1 MTTPGPIMEMI
12 ASVNSTDDDP
22 IDDPVL
28 ARRWALDGRVQGVG
42 FRPFVQRLATRCNLT
57 GQVWNCGGQVMI
69 EAQGSQTR
77 LTRFEHA
84 LIREAPE
91 TARPRIVCV
100 GSIAALPGAA
110 FEIRPSQTLADT
122 PPHLS
127 PSIPPDTPI
136 CALCLAEMNDP
147 NNRRHRYPFTHCDQ
161 CGPRYTL
168 IDRLPYDRVR
178 TSLKD
183 FPLCPDCD
191 REYHDP
197 NNRRFHAQ
205 SIACP
210 HCGPHLTYTDKG
222 DRTITDNQH
231 ALDAATRALTSGAIV
246 AVQGVGGY
254 YLMADATNSA
264 AASLLRL
271 RKHRPDKPL
280 AVMFPWR
287 GPDGLDAVRHTAG
300 FDTAEAQTLLGEER
314 PVVVLPLHAEHS
326 LSPAV
331 APGLNEVGAL
341 LPCAPLHYLLL
352 EALGRPLIATSAN
365 ISGNPTMI
373 DPAVAEQQLA
383 TIADAFLH
391 HNRAIHHR
399 VDDSV
404 YRRIGHRLR
413 PLRLGR
419 GITPLEIDLPW
430 PVSHP
435 VLAVGAQQKNTVC
448 LAWGTRLV
456 LSPHIGDLENFRT
469 QLAFEQQIRTL
480 CELYGVQPE
489 EMIHDTHA
497 DYQATRWARASGRDC
512 HSIPHHFAHASALC
526 GEHGRFSEDTLV
538 FTWDGTGLGT
548 DGTLWGGEALI
559 GRPGQW
565 RRHATFEPFPLL
577 GGEAA
582 IRAPWRLAA
591 TLSWEC
597 GSDWKPAHI
606 AATELTLLRAVWQRR
621 LNCPSSSSVGRL
633 FDAAAALLNLV
644 DTVSHEAQAP
654 TRLEAFARGAGN
666 PVELFHHSDFDGVLR
681 CRWPPLIRH
690 LLDHRLSAIQRA
702 ADFHATLVQIL
713 LTQAQ
718 AARSSASIRSI
729 GLTGGVFQNRR
740 LTEAAVAALAA
751 NGFDVLLHERIPC
764 NDAGIS
770 FGQVMDRLPALRYRE
785 ET

>member
-12 ASVNSTDDDP
+12 APADP
-22 IDDPVL
+22 IDDSTVR

-57 GQVWNCGGQVMI
+57 GQVWNSGGQVMI
-69 EAQGSQTR
+69 EAQGSRTS
-77 LTRFEHA
+77 LARFEHA
-84 LIREAPE
+84 LIQEAPG
-91 TARPRIVCV
+91 TARPRIARV
-100 GSIAALPGAA
+100 GSIAALPGTT
-110 FEIRPSQTLADT
+110 FEIRLSQTLSDT
-122 PPHLS
+122 SPHLS
-127 PSIPPDTPI
+127 PYLPRDTPI

-147 NNRRHRYPFTHCDQ
+147 NNRRYRYPFTHCDQ

-168 IDRLPYDRVR
+168 MERLPYDRAR

-210 HCGPHLTYTDKG
+210 QCGPHLTYTGKG
-222 DRTITDNQH
+222 DMTITDNQH
-231 ALDAATRALTSGAIV
+231 ALDAAARALTSGAIV
-246 AVQGVGGY
+246 AVRGVGGY
-254 YLMADATNSA
+254 YLMADATHTA
-264 AASLLRL
+264 AVSLLRL

-300 FDTAEAQTLLGEER
+300 FDTAEAQMLLGEER
-314 PVVVLPLHAEHS
+314 PVVVLPLRAEHS

-331 APGLNEVGAL
+331 APGLDEVGAL

-365 ISGNPTMI
+365 ISGDPTI
-373 DPAVAEQQLA
+373 TDPEVAEQQLA

-391 HNRAIHHR
+391 HNRAIRHR
-399 VDDSV
+399 IDDSV
-404 YRRIGHRLR
+404 YRRIGHRVR

-430 PVSHP
+430 SVSHP

-480 CELYGVQPE
+480 SELYGVQPE
-489 EMIHDTHA
+489 GVIHDTHA
-497 DYQATRWARASGRDC
+497 DYHATRWASASGRDC
-512 HSIPHHFAHASALC
+512 HSIPHHVAHASALC

-565 RRHATFEPFPLL
+565 RRHASFEPFPLP

-597 GSDWKPAHI
+597 GSDWQPAHVS
-606 AATELTLLRAVWQRR
+606 ATDLTLLRAVWQRR

-654 TRLEAFARGAGN
+654 MRLEALAWGVGN
-666 PVELFHHSDFDGVLR
+666 PIELFHHSDSDGVLR
-681 CRWPPLIRH
+681 CRWQPLIRH
-690 LLDHRLSAIQRA
+690 LLDRRLSAAQRA
-702 ADFHATLVQIL
+702 ADFHATLVQVL

-718 AARSSASIRSI
+718 AAHSSASIRSI

-740 LTEAAVAALAA
+740 LTEAAVAALTA
-751 NGFDVLLHERIPC
+751 NGFKVLLHERIPC

-770 FGQVMDRLPALRYRE
+770 FGQVMDMLPALRYRE